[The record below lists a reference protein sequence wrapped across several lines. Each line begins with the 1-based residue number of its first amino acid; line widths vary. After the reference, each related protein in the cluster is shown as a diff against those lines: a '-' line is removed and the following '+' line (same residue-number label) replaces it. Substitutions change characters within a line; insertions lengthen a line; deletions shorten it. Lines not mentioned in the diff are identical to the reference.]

1 MLTAAFYSPQTLHLT
16 LVGGN
21 ASERSL
27 PADAQQLAAAADAAA
42 GLQVVA
48 APHIE
53 LGDGGAAQLA
63 AALVAAPGLRRLELN
78 RNRLSNAGAA
88 ALGQISLASLAAGR
102 SPGLRALTLR
112 HNNIGDAGVMALAL
126 SALRTLHLLDIQ
138 DNSFGPAGAIAIAN
152 ALERGSPLRHL
163 DLRRNRVTAHGGRAL
178 LIAIGRCANQLR
190 DHELRLLNLAHNH
203 IGGTAGEVLARAAV
217 SMFKHGGAQL
227 RLRTLVLTGNGVE
240 AATLKELDAACTAH
254 WLKQAG
260 ETEDSSWE
268 L

>member
-1 MLTAAFYSPQTLHLT
+1 MLTAALYTPQTLHLT

-27 PADAQQLAAAADAAA
+27 PADAQKFAAAADAAA
-42 GLQVVA
+42 GLQVFA

-88 ALGQISLASLAAGR
+88 ALGQISLSSLAAGR

-112 HNNIGDAGVMALAL
+112 HNTIGDAGVMALAL
-126 SALRTLHLLDIQ
+126 SALRTLHLLDLQ
-138 DNSFGPAGAIAIAN
+138 DNGVGPAGAIALAN

-178 LIAIGRCANQLR
+178 LAAIGPAGQG
-190 DHELRLLNLAHNH
+190 ETQLRLLNLAHNH
-203 IGGTAGEVLARAAV
+203 MGAASGESLAREAV
-217 SMFKHGGAQL
+217 AVFKHGDARL

-240 AATLKELDAACTAH
+240 AATLKDLDAACTAH
-254 WLKQAG
+254 WLRQAG
-260 ETEDSSWE
+260 ETEESSWE
-268 L
+268 A